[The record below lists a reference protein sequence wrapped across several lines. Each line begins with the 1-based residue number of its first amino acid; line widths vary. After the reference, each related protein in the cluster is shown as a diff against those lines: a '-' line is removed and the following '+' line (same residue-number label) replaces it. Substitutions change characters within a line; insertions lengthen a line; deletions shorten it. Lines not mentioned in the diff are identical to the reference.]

1 MMGSP
6 AEGRNTPRAICDVHV
21 MVSTSAPRGGDHD
34 ARCVVRSRERRPVG
48 NHLYAGPAGAGP
60 PPAMQRISSTFTLR
74 EVGARVADVAISA
87 VLGAWTT
94 PTVRPRS
101 KRGRAMTVMKI
112 SQTLALIFVV
122 ACTSATVAPR
132 AQASP
137 DVRVFQNPDQSEIT
151 EGETVLA
158 TDPDTAYRVLTD
170 YARWPTMFPDIKRV
184 IITSQ
189 QGGHDRVPFIHTEG
203 NRDNVH
209 FHNRPEARLVWF
221 EDTGGRAEVWFEILF
236 MPGMQPGT
244 TRVHS
249 RLYAG

>member
-1 MMGSP
+1 
-6 AEGRNTPRAICDVHV
+6 
-21 MVSTSAPRGGDHD
+21 
-34 ARCVVRSRERRPVG
+34 
-48 NHLYAGPAGAGP
+48 
-60 PPAMQRISSTFTLR
+60 
-74 EVGARVADVAISA
+74 
-87 VLGAWTT
+87 
-94 PTVRPRS
+94 
-101 KRGRAMTVMKI
+101 MTVMKI
-112 SQTLALIFVV
+112 SQTLALVFVV

-137 DVRVFQNPDQSEIT
+137 DVRVFQNPDQSAIT
-151 EGETVLA
+151 EGETVLS
-158 TDPDTAYRVLTD
+158 TDPDTAYRALTD

-189 QGGHDRVPFIHTEG
+189 QGGHDRVTFIHTEG

-249 RLYAG
+249 RLYADVHGWASLFVSDDKIRSMREQRTREDLAHLRAYFARDVASQAPERNPATPGSM

>member
-1 MMGSP
+1 
-6 AEGRNTPRAICDVHV
+6 
-21 MVSTSAPRGGDHD
+21 
-34 ARCVVRSRERRPVG
+34 
-48 NHLYAGPAGAGP
+48 
-60 PPAMQRISSTFTLR
+60 
-74 EVGARVADVAISA
+74 
-87 VLGAWTT
+87 
-94 PTVRPRS
+94 
-101 KRGRAMTVMKI
+101 MTVMKI
-112 SQTLALIFVV
+112 SQTLALFFVV
-122 ACTSATVAPR
+122 ACTSTVAPR

-137 DVRVFQNPDQSEIT
+137 DVRVFQNPDQSAIT

-189 QGGHDRVPFIHTEG
+189 QGGHDRVTFIHTEG

-209 FHNRPEARLVWF
+209 FHNRREARLVWF

-249 RLYAG
+249 RLYADVHGWASLFVSDDKIRSMREQRTREDLAHLRAYFARDVASQQAPERNPARNGSM

>member
-1 MMGSP
+1 
-6 AEGRNTPRAICDVHV
+6 
-21 MVSTSAPRGGDHD
+21 
-34 ARCVVRSRERRPVG
+34 
-48 NHLYAGPAGAGP
+48 
-60 PPAMQRISSTFTLR
+60 
-74 EVGARVADVAISA
+74 
-87 VLGAWTT
+87 
-94 PTVRPRS
+94 
-101 KRGRAMTVMKI
+101 MTVMKI
-112 SQTLALIFVV
+112 SQTLALVFVV

-137 DVRVFQNPDQSEIT
+137 DVRVFQNPDQSAIT

-189 QGGHDRVPFIHTEG
+189 QGGHDRVTFIHTEG

-221 EDTGGRAEVWFEILF
+221 EDTGGRAEVWFEILL

-249 RLYAG
+249 RLYADVHGWASLFVSDGKVRSMREQRTREDLAHLRAYFARDVASQQAPERNPAPNGSM

>member
-1 MMGSP
+1 
-6 AEGRNTPRAICDVHV
+6 
-21 MVSTSAPRGGDHD
+21 
-34 ARCVVRSRERRPVG
+34 
-48 NHLYAGPAGAGP
+48 
-60 PPAMQRISSTFTLR
+60 
-74 EVGARVADVAISA
+74 
-87 VLGAWTT
+87 
-94 PTVRPRS
+94 
-101 KRGRAMTVMKI
+101 MTVMKI

-137 DVRVFQNPDQSEIT
+137 DVRVFQNPDQSAIT

-189 QGGHDRVPFIHTEG
+189 QGGHDRVTFIHTEG

-249 RLYAG
+249 RLYADVNGWASLFVSDNKIRSMREQRTREDLAHLRAYFARDVASQQAPGRNPAAPGSM

>member
-1 MMGSP
+1 
-6 AEGRNTPRAICDVHV
+6 
-21 MVSTSAPRGGDHD
+21 
-34 ARCVVRSRERRPVG
+34 
-48 NHLYAGPAGAGP
+48 
-60 PPAMQRISSTFTLR
+60 
-74 EVGARVADVAISA
+74 
-87 VLGAWTT
+87 
-94 PTVRPRS
+94 
-101 KRGRAMTVMKI
+101 MTVMKI

-137 DVRVFQNPDQSEIT
+137 DVRVFQNPDQSAIT

-170 YARWPTMFPDIKRV
+170 YARWPTMFPDIKLV

-189 QGGHDRVPFIHTEG
+189 QGGHDRVTFIHTEG

-221 EDTGGRAEVWFEILF
+221 EDTGGRAEVWFEILL

-249 RLYAG
+249 RLYADVNGWASLFVSDNKIRSMREQRTREDLAHLRAYFARDVASQQAPGRNPAAPGSM

>member
-1 MMGSP
+1 
-6 AEGRNTPRAICDVHV
+6 
-21 MVSTSAPRGGDHD
+21 
-34 ARCVVRSRERRPVG
+34 
-48 NHLYAGPAGAGP
+48 
-60 PPAMQRISSTFTLR
+60 
-74 EVGARVADVAISA
+74 
-87 VLGAWTT
+87 
-94 PTVRPRS
+94 
-101 KRGRAMTVMKI
+101 MTVMKI
-112 SQTLALIFVV
+112 SQTLALVFAV
-122 ACTSATVAPR
+122 ACTSAVAPR

-137 DVRVFQNPDQSEIT
+137 DVRVFQSPDEPAIT

-158 TDPDTAYRVLTD
+158 TDPDTAYRALID

-189 QGGHDRVPFIHTEG
+189 QGGHDRVTFIHTEG

-209 FHNRPEARLVWF
+209 FHNRPEARMVWF

-249 RLYAG
+249 RLYADVHGWASLFVSDDKIRSMREQRTREDLAHLRAYFARDVASQQVPERNPAPNGSM

>member
-1 MMGSP
+1 
-6 AEGRNTPRAICDVHV
+6 
-21 MVSTSAPRGGDHD
+21 
-34 ARCVVRSRERRPVG
+34 
-48 NHLYAGPAGAGP
+48 
-60 PPAMQRISSTFTLR
+60 
-74 EVGARVADVAISA
+74 
-87 VLGAWTT
+87 
-94 PTVRPRS
+94 
-101 KRGRAMTVMKI
+101 MTVMKI

-137 DVRVFQNPDQSEIT
+137 DVRVFQNPDQSAIT

-189 QGGHDRVPFIHTEG
+189 QGGHDRVTFIHTEG

-221 EDTGGRAEVWFEILF
+221 EDTGGRAEVWFEILL

-249 RLYAG
+249 RLYADVNGWASLFVSDNKIRSMREQRTREDLAHLRAYFARDVASQQAPGRNPAAPGSM